1 MIENLRKRYNIH
13 AFHHSWYRSNHIV
26 LVGHYFN
33 AVPKWSTLLIV
44 KHVWGN
50 QKPGSIGKRI
60 LDFHHLTDFF
70 ENRRILWIVYILN
83 DIAFPSVDH
92 FFIYILYNKYLFSMA
107 VRKCSIDP
115 RLIDLFGHS
124 LILNVWWKNS
134 NTLKILHSVLYWMKS
149 ASKHW

>member
-83 DIAFPSVDH
+83 DIAFPLVDH
-92 FFIYILYNKYLFSMA
+92 FFYIYFIQQIFVFHGSTEMLDWSPIDRFIWSLFNFKRLMEKFKYFKNITFCTLLNE
-107 VRKCSIDP
+107 KCE
-115 RLIDLFGHS
+115 
-124 LILNVWWKNS
+124 
-134 NTLKILHSVLYWMKS
+134 
-149 ASKHW
+149 